1 MCILQSNLFYSWV
14 NVSGVLLNFTCTE
27 QSNYLHSVQ
36 LEQVK
41 GRHEVLSTRQQD
53 STLTWT
59 SSQFSYEGASLQ
71 EVDNPFKSTDKA
83 PRQHISPPACLIG

>member
-1 MCILQSNLFYSWV
+1 MPNILQSNLFYSWV
-14 NVSGVLLNFTCTE
+14 NVSGVLLNFTCIE

-41 GRHEVLSTRQQD
+41 GRHEVLSTRQR

-59 SSQFSYEGASLQ
+59 GSQFSYEADDLQ
-71 EVDNPFKSTDKA
+71 VS
-83 PRQHISPPACLIG
+83 

>member
-1 MCILQSNLFYSWV
+1 MPNILQSNLFYSWV
-14 NVSGVLLNFTCTE
+14 NVSGILLNSTCTE

-41 GRHEVLSTRQQD
+41 GRHEVLSTRQR

-59 SSQFSYEGASLQ
+59 GSQFSYEGASLQ
-71 EVDNPFKSTDKA
+71 EVENPFEVN
-83 PRQHISPPACLIG
+83 R